1 MPTAARKRRE
11 EEQQHNRREF
21 ATQANDRIWQALT
34 GQPAPGPGPA
44 TTSAGFNAAPSP
56 ARVGDWG
63 GTPPAAAGI
72 PAAAVPWAAARP
84 AVPAAVQA
92 PRAPS
97 AEYVAGAAQ
106 PSPPAVPAMPPPSYE
121 QPRLFVDSDGR
132 ARAGFNMGEDGRRL
146 GLAPTDAGG
155 VPLGIGMVPVQGLSQ
170 GSAEVGRDLR
180 LGPPAPMVLTP
191 PPAPPTTADWAR
203 SANAIGGYKAP
214 PMNARE
220 AARMADKDATRAA
233 RWDQS
238 GPTSAVNRA
247 VNQIRSQGAA
257 LDALRRQTDEQI
269 RLAQGTPQAAAGAA
283 GVATYTPRADGPGP
297 GEWTEAVRPASG
309 ATATA
314 RHPSGMTYNQAL
326 AMRIRAMPK
335 KKGQIPPFV
344 QAYVATLP
352 AEEQRLT
359 LAMYDRD
366 DPGDPDT
373 VAAMDPIIQFYQGQ
387 GSAGN
392 QPAPAAVGATQAPV
406 GKINKWQD

>member
-1 MPTAARKRRE
+1 
-11 EEQQHNRREF
+11 
-21 ATQANDRIWQALT
+21 
-34 GQPAPGPGPA
+34 
-44 TTSAGFNAAPSP
+44 
-56 ARVGDWG
+56 
-63 GTPPAAAGI
+63 
-72 PAAAVPWAAARP
+72 
-84 AVPAAVQA
+84 
-92 PRAPS
+92 
-97 AEYVAGAAQ
+97 
-106 PSPPAVPAMPPPSYE
+106 
-121 QPRLFVDSDGR
+121 
-132 ARAGFNMGEDGRRL
+132 
-146 GLAPTDAGG
+146 
-155 VPLGIGMVPVQGLSQ
+155 VPVQGLSQ
-170 GSAEVGRDLR
+170 GTAEVGRDLR
-180 LGPPAPMVLTP
+180 YGPPAPVVLAP
-191 PPAPPTTADWAR
+191 PPAPPTTESYAR
-203 SANAIGGYKAP
+203 AVNAIGGFKAP

-220 AARMADKDATRAA
+220 AARMADLDATRSA
-233 RWDQS
+233 RWDQRGS
-238 GPTSAVNRA
+238 TTRVDRA
-247 VNQIRSQGAA
+247 VGQIRSQGAA
-257 LDALRRQTDEQI
+257 LDALTRQTNEQI

-392 QPAPAAVGATQAPV
+392 QPAPAAVGATQAPGGQSQGSAG